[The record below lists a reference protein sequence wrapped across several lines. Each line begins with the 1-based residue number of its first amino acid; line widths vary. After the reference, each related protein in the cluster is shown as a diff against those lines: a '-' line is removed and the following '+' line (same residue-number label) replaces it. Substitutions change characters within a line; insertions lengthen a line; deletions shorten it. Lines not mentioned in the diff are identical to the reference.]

1 MTDESKAEDLF
12 FEADNL
18 IDENKIV
25 EAKEVLINLL
35 NDYPDFGRAHNHL
48 GWMYSVKFNNHI
60 KAKKHLELAL
70 KFSPDYQGVYANYVY
85 LLLEMNKY
93 DELIEFG
100 KKYAEEG
107 IADAGTIY
115 NKMGQAYELKGELM
129 NAYINYKL
137 AIKGAI
143 NNKFLEELYASINRL
158 KGKMSLFQKLS
169 LINKN

>member
-1 MTDESKAEDLF
+1 MTDDSKAEDLF
-12 FEADNL
+12 FEADKL
-18 IDENKIV
+18 IDDNQIK
-25 EAKEVLINLL
+25 EAKELLNDLL

-48 GWMYSVKFNNHI
+48 GWLYSVKFNNHP

-70 KFSPDYQGVYANYVY
+70 KFSPDYMGAYSNYVY

-100 KKYAEEG
+100 KKHVDKG
-107 IADAGTIY
+107 VADAGTLY
-115 NKMGQAYELKGELM
+115 NKMAQSYELKGELM
-129 NAYINYKL
+129 EAYKYYKL

-143 NNKFLEELYASINRL
+143 NNQFLEELYASINRL
-158 KGKMSLFQKLS
+158 KGKMTLFQKLS